1 MEKKDDTEIIPDGE
15 FLELVRAAKKK
26 DPDAMLRLIQLY
38 KEDIVKLS
46 KFIHLPQEDA
56 VSQIVLEF
64 LECILRNEVSENNGN
79 ID

>member
-26 DPDAMLRLIQLY
+26 DPDAMLQLIQLY

-64 LECILRNEVSENNGN
+64 LECILRNEVSEANGN